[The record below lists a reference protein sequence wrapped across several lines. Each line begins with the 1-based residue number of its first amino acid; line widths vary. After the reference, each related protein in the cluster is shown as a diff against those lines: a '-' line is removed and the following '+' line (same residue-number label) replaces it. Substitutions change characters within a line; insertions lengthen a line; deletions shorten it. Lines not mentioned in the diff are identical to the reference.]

1 MAGLGHQEQGRPS
14 PGRLCRALAPTLESL
29 RKLAVPEHAP
39 RLTLTLGVFAD
50 AAPGLCHACPSEVA
64 LC

>member
-50 AAPGLCHACPSEVA
+50 AAPGLC
-64 LC
+64 